1 MIGFGGKGGGTM
13 RWGWGGPAYVPLL
26 HQKVLF
32 SGVKQ
37 LTLFSS
43 SLTPPHAQNL
53 TSREPNITGS
63 RDGVSNPV
71 DTVIMLG

>member
-13 RWGWGGPAYVPLL
+13 RWGWVGPAYVPLL

-37 LTLFSS
+37 LTLFFKQPD
-43 SLTPPHAQNL
+43 TP
-53 TSREPNITGS
+53 TRSEPNITG
-63 RDGVSNPV
+63 
-71 DTVIMLG
+71 T